1 MTFYDTGG
9 VYDVIKSKQ
18 EYWVESLMP
27 AMFAV
32 YERTSTELHSE
43 SDIITEMDCLE
54 MLVSKLK
61 PKSTRLSTKERISQ
75 IVCVAESLDACKR
88 KHPTNDPFV
97 AVVGAMEAMDGCALI
112 CDHRVVLNL
121 TKGCNLASIL
131 LVLIAFCHT
140 FNVKYSSE
148 VEDVMEFFQ
157 DKLVKISEKT
167 KHGVAYMNMYRAI
180 SSSQQKILSENDK
193 EDDSQTVDSDT
204 TIQHIDIPESQVSL
218 FSC

>member
-1 MTFYDTGG
+1 
-9 VYDVIKSKQ
+9 
-18 EYWVESLMP
+18 
-27 AMFAV
+27 
-32 YERTSTELHSE
+32 
-43 SDIITEMDCLE
+43 
-54 MLVSKLK
+54 
-61 PKSTRLSTKERISQ
+61 
-75 IVCVAESLDACKR
+75 
-88 KHPTNDPFV
+88 
-97 AVVGAMEAMDGCALI
+97 MEAMDGCALI